1 MLSEDIDLQSV
12 GFEISILIVR
22 VMMIFILLLSL
33 LYTCLTVVS
42 SQLLLSLSVPIL
54 LLLTYLLPPIVNSI
68 CLGLLKDN
76 SWKAW
81 SAGIFPTMSMIFYA
95 AFAYITSSNGQWA
108 QFSQL
113 NTVSDDVMSVEVASN
128 LLAPSQILFV
138 AVVYYGV
145 AIATYFI
152 QQTSRQKEK
161 GVTYA

>member
-1 MLSEDIDLQSV
+1 
-12 GFEISILIVR
+12 
-22 VMMIFILLLSL
+22 
-33 LYTCLTVVS
+33 
-42 SQLLLSLSVPIL
+42 SVPIL

>member
-1 MLSEDIDLQSV
+1 
-12 GFEISILIVR
+12 
-22 VMMIFILLLSL
+22 MIFILLLSL
-33 LYTCLTVVS
+33 FYICLTVAS
-42 SQLLLSLSVPIL
+42 SQLLLSLSVPVL

-68 CLGLLKDN
+68 CMGLQKTE

-113 NTVSDDVMSVEVASN
+113 NTVSDDVMSVEVASD
-128 LLAPSQILFV
+128 LLAPSQMLFV
-138 AVVYYGV
+138 AVVYYGI
-145 AIATYFI
+145 AFATYFI
-152 QQTSRQKEK
+152 QQTGRQKEK

>member
-1 MLSEDIDLQSV
+1 
-12 GFEISILIVR
+12 
-22 VMMIFILLLSL
+22 MIFIPLLSL
-33 LYTCLTVVS
+33 FYTCLTVVN

-68 CLGLLKDN
+68 CLGLQKDN

-113 NTVSDDVMSVEVASN
+113 NTVSDDVMSVEVASD
-128 LLAPSQILFV
+128 LLDPSQMLFV
-138 AVVYYGV
+138 AVLYYGT

-152 QQTSRQKEK
+152 QQAGRKKEK

>member
-1 MLSEDIDLQSV
+1 
-12 GFEISILIVR
+12 
-22 VMMIFILLLSL
+22 MIFILLLSL

-113 NTVSDDVMSVEVASN
+113 NTVSDGVMSVEVASN

>member
-1 MLSEDIDLQSV
+1 MI
-12 GFEISILIVR
+12 
-22 VMMIFILLLSL
+22 IFILLLSL
-33 LYTCLTVVS
+33 FYTCLTVVS

-68 CLGLLKDN
+68 CLGLQKDN

-95 AFAYITSSNGQWA
+95 TFAYITSSNGQWA

>member
-1 MLSEDIDLQSV
+1 
-12 GFEISILIVR
+12 
-22 VMMIFILLLSL
+22 MIFILLLSL

>member
-1 MLSEDIDLQSV
+1 
-12 GFEISILIVR
+12 
-22 VMMIFILLLSL
+22 MIFILLLSL
-33 LYTCLTVVS
+33 FYICLTVVS

-68 CLGLLKDN
+68 CLGLQKDN

-95 AFAYITSSNGQWA
+95 AFAYITSSNGHWA
-108 QFSQL
+108 QFAQL
-113 NTVSDDVMSVEVASN
+113 HTVSDDVMSVELAGE
-128 LLAPSQILFV
+128 LLVPSQMLFI

>member
-1 MLSEDIDLQSV
+1 
-12 GFEISILIVR
+12 
-22 VMMIFILLLSL
+22 MIFILLLSL

-95 AFAYITSSNGQWA
+95 AFAYITSSNGQWD

-152 QQTSRQKEK
+152 QQTSRHKEK

>member
-1 MLSEDIDLQSV
+1 
-12 GFEISILIVR
+12 
-22 VMMIFILLLSL
+22 MIFILLLSL

-81 SAGIFPTMSMIFYA
+81 LAGIFPTMSMIFYA

>member
-1 MLSEDIDLQSV
+1 
-12 GFEISILIVR
+12 
-22 VMMIFILLLSL
+22 MIFILLLSL
-33 LYTCLTVVS
+33 FYICLTVIS

-54 LLLTYLLPPIVNSI
+54 LLLTYLLPLIVNSI
-68 CLGLLKDN
+68 CLGLQKDN
-76 SWKAW
+76 SWKVW

-95 AFAYITSSNGQWA
+95 TFAYITSSNGQWA
-108 QFSQL
+108 QFAQL
-113 NTVSDDVMSVEVASN
+113 HTVSDDVMSVELAGE
-128 LLAPSQILFV
+128 LLVPSQMLFI

>member
-1 MLSEDIDLQSV
+1 
-12 GFEISILIVR
+12 
-22 VMMIFILLLSL
+22 MIFILLLSL

-113 NTVSDDVMSVEVASN
+113 NTVSDDVMSVKVASN

>member
-1 MLSEDIDLQSV
+1 MDLQSV
-12 GFEISILIVR
+12 GVEISILIVR
-22 VMMIFILLLSL
+22 VMIIFILLLSL
-33 LYTCLTVVS
+33 FYTCLTVVS

-68 CLGLLKDN
+68 CLGLQKDN

-95 AFAYITSSNGQWA
+95 TFAYITSSNGQWA

>member
-1 MLSEDIDLQSV
+1 
-12 GFEISILIVR
+12 
-22 VMMIFILLLSL
+22 MIFILLLSL
-33 LYTCLTVVS
+33 FYTCLTVVN

-68 CLGLLKDN
+68 CLGLQKDN

-81 SAGIFPTMSMIFYA
+81 SAGIFPTISMIFYA

-113 NTVSDDVMSVEVASN
+113 NTVSDDVMSVEVASD
-128 LLAPSQILFV
+128 LLDPSQMLFV
-138 AVVYYGV
+138 AVLYYGT

-152 QQTSRQKEK
+152 QQAGRKKEK

>member
-1 MLSEDIDLQSV
+1 
-12 GFEISILIVR
+12 
-22 VMMIFILLLSL
+22 MIFILLLSL

-54 LLLTYLLPPIVNSI
+54 LLLAYLLPPIVNSI

>member
-1 MLSEDIDLQSV
+1 M
-12 GFEISILIVR
+12 
-22 VMMIFILLLSL
+22 SL
-33 LYTCLTVVS
+33 FYICLTVVS

-68 CLGLLKDN
+68 CLGLQKDN

-81 SAGIFPTMSMIFYA
+81 SVGIFPTMSMIFYA

-108 QFSQL
+108 QFAQL
-113 NTVSDDVMSVEVASN
+113 HTVSDDVMSVELAGE
-128 LLAPSQILFV
+128 LLVPSQMLFI

>member
-1 MLSEDIDLQSV
+1 
-12 GFEISILIVR
+12 
-22 VMMIFILLLSL
+22 MIFILLLSL
-33 LYTCLTVVS
+33 FYTCLTVVS

-113 NTVSDDVMSVEVASN
+113 NTVSDDVMSVEVASD

-138 AVVYYGV
+138 AVVYYGIV
-145 AIATYFI
+145 FATYFI
-152 QQTSRQKEK
+152 QQTGRQKEK

>member
-1 MLSEDIDLQSV
+1 MLSEDIGSTICWFRDFHFNCEGYDDIYSTIEFIVYLFDSCKFATAVKPFGSYFVIVDLFATTHCQ
-12 GFEISILIVR
+12 FNLFRIV
-22 VMMIFILLLSL
+22 
-33 LYTCLTVVS
+33 
-42 SQLLLSLSVPIL
+42 
-54 LLLTYLLPPIVNSI
+54 
-68 CLGLLKDN
+68 KDN

>member
-1 MLSEDIDLQSV
+1 
-12 GFEISILIVR
+12 
-22 VMMIFILLLSL
+22 MMIFILLLSL
-33 LYTCLTVVS
+33 FYTCLTVVS

>member
-1 MLSEDIDLQSV
+1 
-12 GFEISILIVR
+12 
-22 VMMIFILLLSL
+22 MIFIILLSL

>member
-1 MLSEDIDLQSV
+1 
-12 GFEISILIVR
+12 
-22 VMMIFILLLSL
+22 MIFILLLSL
-33 LYTCLTVVS
+33 FYTCLTVVS

>member
-1 MLSEDIDLQSV
+1 
-12 GFEISILIVR
+12 
-22 VMMIFILLLSL
+22 MIFILLLSL
-33 LYTCLTVVS
+33 FYTCLTVVS

-68 CLGLLKDN
+68 CLGLQKDN

-95 AFAYITSSNGQWA
+95 TFAYITSSNGQWA

>member
-1 MLSEDIDLQSV
+1 
-12 GFEISILIVR
+12 
-22 VMMIFILLLSL
+22 MMIFILLLSL
-33 LYTCLTVVS
+33 FYTCLTVVS

-68 CLGLLKDN
+68 CLGLQKDN

-95 AFAYITSSNGQWA
+95 TFAYITSSNGQWA

>member
-1 MLSEDIDLQSV
+1 
-12 GFEISILIVR
+12 
-22 VMMIFILLLSL
+22 MIFILLLSL

-113 NTVSDDVMSVEVASN
+113 STVSDDVMSVEVASN

>member
-1 MLSEDIDLQSV
+1 
-12 GFEISILIVR
+12 
-22 VMMIFILLLSL
+22 MIFILLLSL

-95 AFAYITSSNGQWA
+95 AFAYITSSNDQWA

>member
-1 MLSEDIDLQSV
+1 
-12 GFEISILIVR
+12 
-22 VMMIFILLLSL
+22 MIFILLLSL

-95 AFAYITSSNGQWA
+95 AFAYITSSNGRWA

>member
-1 MLSEDIDLQSV
+1 
-12 GFEISILIVR
+12 
-22 VMMIFILLLSL
+22 MIFILLLSL

-145 AIATYFI
+145 AIATCFI

>member
-1 MLSEDIDLQSV
+1 M
-12 GFEISILIVR
+12 IV
-22 VMMIFILLLSL
+22 ILLLSL
-33 LYTCLTVVS
+33 FYICLTVVS

-81 SAGIFPTMSMIFYA
+81 SVGIFPTMSMIFYA

-108 QFSQL
+108 QFAQL
-113 NTVSDDVMSVEVASN
+113 HTVSDDVMSVELAGE
-128 LLAPSQILFV
+128 LLVPSQMLFI

>member
-1 MLSEDIDLQSV
+1 
-12 GFEISILIVR
+12 
-22 VMMIFILLLSL
+22 MIFILLLSL

-81 SAGIFPTMSMIFYA
+81 SAGIFLTMSMIFYA

>member
-1 MLSEDIDLQSV
+1 
-12 GFEISILIVR
+12 
-22 VMMIFILLLSL
+22 MIFILLLSL
-33 LYTCLTVVS
+33 FYTCLTVVS

-68 CLGLLKDN
+68 CLGLQKDN

-95 AFAYITSSNGQWA
+95 TFAYITSSNGQWA

-152 QQTSRQKEK
+152 QQTSRQK
-161 GVTYA
+161 

>member
-1 MLSEDIDLQSV
+1 
-12 GFEISILIVR
+12 
-22 VMMIFILLLSL
+22 MIFILLLSL
-33 LYTCLTVVS
+33 FYTCLTVVS

-54 LLLTYLLPPIVNSI
+54 LLLIYLLPPIVNSI

>member
-1 MLSEDIDLQSV
+1 MDLQSV